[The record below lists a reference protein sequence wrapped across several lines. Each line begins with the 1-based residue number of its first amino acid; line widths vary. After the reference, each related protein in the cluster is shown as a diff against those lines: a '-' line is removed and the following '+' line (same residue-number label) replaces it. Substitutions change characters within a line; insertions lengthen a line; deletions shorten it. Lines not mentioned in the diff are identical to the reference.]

1 MFTGILHLYTECY
14 AINSYRDPVALFPN
28 SNKSEN
34 LFQLIFLNYRLI
46 STLSNWFCLTI
57 TSTYLLCLITIN
69 IQFYSFT
76 ARFYL
81 FWIMAT
87 DGNIRIDLTK
97 WKMFEIH
104 WLTTHWN
111 DERFFENCVVEKIS
125 SWMTLFAFNFD
136 SKLNNFSSL
145 VMDDLEDKR
154 HTSADQHFNIWI
166 YKWVKDKRV
175 DAFYCIIKL
184 FA

>member
-46 STLSNWFCLTI
+46 PTLSNWFFLTI

-81 FWIMAT
+81 FWIMTT

-104 WLTTHWN
+104 WLTTTLKWWTVFWKLRRWENIELN
-111 DERFFENCVVEKIS
+111 DIVCVQFRFE
-125 SWMTLFAFNFD
+125 TQQLFV
-136 SKLNNFSSL
+136 FSHGWFG
-145 VMDDLEDKR
+145 R
-154 HTSADQHFNIWI
+154 
-166 YKWVKDKRV
+166 
-175 DAFYCIIKL
+175 
-184 FA
+184 